1 MLKACRNRIKDT
13 PWEVLRII
21 SLALREAVATS
32 WHDWDM
38 IGDNCWVV
46 NDPYFL
52 QGWNKYVKLSSFF
65 FQDHYLQNLPNS
77 LFLYR
82 CLRLFLNFI
91 AKHQNKIPS
100 SSNLILPTT
109 KITPWW
115 WAFCAWSMILSW
127 RTSSLNPRRW
137 MPSFRKSK
145 RGVASKRRREV
156 NGTTHKTRPH
166 KKSYF
171 FPVLLGKNIGDSC
184 FKMRGFKPLILR
196 YIRQIQGN

>member
-21 SLALREAVATS
+21 SFALREAVATS

-52 QGWNKYVKLSSFF
+52 QGWNKYVKLSSCFF
-65 FQDHYLQNLPNS
+65 SKSRPLSSKLPNS
-77 LFLYR
+77 LSLYR

-100 SSNLILPTT
+100 SSNLIPPTT

-145 RGVASKRRREV
+145 RVVASKRRREV
-156 NGTTHKTRPH
+156 NGPHTKPDRTRNRI
-166 KKSYF
+166 F
-171 FPVLLGKNIGDSC
+171 FLFC
-184 FKMRGFKPLILR
+184 
-196 YIRQIQGN
+196 